1 MADYKTYT
9 KKREEPH
16 LHWPFKITLKKQFSL
31 LLLVVIVL
39 FIAVGYVLQKK
50 LEETQSILH
59 ELSNNTLPSMA
70 NASETAILSAEL
82 FLAIEQLTKANNPA
96 ARRIAQQ
103 EVQIKINETAEQ
115 AYRARNNPTE
125 ALQLKSLQEEVS
137 QLTQFIDQK
146 LNLAEQIAN
155 TLDHLIHFQTNANQH
170 LLASHYNSEA
180 LTLWQLNFSKSIGLA
195 YQSAHLERLN
205 ELSLLEKKANT
216 LLDTLDT
223 YAKQSPPNLQ
233 VFLRQFNDQLR
244 LTLVSEQGLI
254 SLQKSYLKIAGR
266 TRGREHFIRKL
277 VEDYTN
283 VNDQLAFN
291 ETANLKQEV
300 LDLTKDIEKQKNWL
314 MTALL
319 IFAAMIGAILVHYRR
334 VISRLKRL
342 TNKLEGMATPKT
354 GHNTQADEID
364 ELFEA
369 FEHFS
374 TTIKDQTHRLE
385 TLSLTDS
392 LTNIANRRAFDQKLQ
407 VDLATSQQVQEPLSI
422 LLIDIDYF
430 KQYND
435 TYGHLKGDVAL
446 QKVANILQQT
456 LGNYGLVARYGGE
469 EFVAILPSHD
479 RTAAKDKAQQSIQ
492 AIATAN
498 IEHKKSHIANHLSIS
513 LGIVTHSPEQTA
525 DSDRLMKQADQA
537 LYQSKAQGRNQA
549 THYNELI

>member
-1 MADYKTYT
+1 M
-9 KKREEPH
+9 
-16 LHWPFKITLKKQFSL
+16 HWPFKITLNKQFSL

-70 NASETAILSAEL
+70 NASETAILSTEL
-82 FLAIEQLTKANNPA
+82 FLAIEQLTQANNPA

-103 EVQIKINETAEQ
+103 EVQIKINESADQ
-115 AYRARNNPTE
+115 AYKARNNPTE

-137 QLTQFIDQK
+137 QLTQFIDRK

-155 TLDHLIHFQTNANQH
+155 TLDHLIHFQSNANQH
-170 LLASHYNSEA
+170 LLPSHYKSEA
-180 LTLWQLNFSKSIGLA
+180 LILWQLNVSKSIGLA

-216 LLDTLDT
+216 LLETLDT
-223 YAKQSPPNLQ
+223 YAKQSPPKLQ
-233 VFLRQFNDQLR
+233 LFLQQYNDQLR

-291 ETANLKQEV
+291 ETANVKQEV

-314 MTALL
+314 ITALL
-319 IFAAMIGAILVHYRR
+319 IFATMIGAILMHYRR

-342 TNKLEGMATPKT
+342 TNKLEDMATPKI
-354 GHNTQADEID
+354 GHNAQADEID

-392 LTNIANRRAFDQKLQ
+392 LTKIANRRAFDQKLKI
-407 VDLATSQQVQEPLSI
+407 DLATNQTTQDSLSI

-446 QKVANILQQT
+446 QKVASVIQET
-456 LGNYGLVARYGGE
+456 LGNHGLVARYGGE

-479 RTAAKDKAQQSIQ
+479 IEAAKERAQQTIQ
-492 AIATAN
+492 AIAAAN
-498 IEHKKSHIANHLSIS
+498 IEHKKSQVADHLSIS
-513 LGIVTHSPEQTA
+513 LGLVTQSQGQT
-525 DSDRLMKQADQA
+525 DNSDTLMKQADQA

-549 THYNELI
+549 THYNELN